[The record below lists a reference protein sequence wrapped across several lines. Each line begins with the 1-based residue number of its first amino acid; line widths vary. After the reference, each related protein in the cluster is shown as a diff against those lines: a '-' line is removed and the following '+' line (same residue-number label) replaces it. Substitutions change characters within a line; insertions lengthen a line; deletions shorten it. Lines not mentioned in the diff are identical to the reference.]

1 MWLIKLHIAVS
12 ILCLITFIGFWV
24 VCKETIKSNGWLS
37 DAKKGSVLVYLAFFV
52 PIMNVL
58 MVLVL
63 FLMIGMKKE
72 EWERFKDGDEDV

>member
-12 ILCLITFIGFWV
+12 ILCLITFIGFKIV
-24 VCKETIKSNGWLS
+24 SKETIKSNGWLS
-37 DAKKGSVLVYLAFFV
+37 GQKGNILAYLAFFV

-72 EWERFKDGDEDV
+72 EWERFKDGDLE